1 MLGKR
6 LLPLF
11 VAAAIFLLQGAD
23 CVSFFFA
30 NQQAHDCCRK
40 GQCSP
45 KNPDPCC
52 QVSPNTTVTQA
63 QAKAK
68 VQVLDLALLAVLPAW
83 THAVMTATVDS
94 QSRDRLAFTSSP
106 PGQLG
111 NFSLPL
117 LV

>member
-1 MLGKR
+1 M
-6 LLPLF
+6 PLYL
-11 VAAAIFLLQGAD
+11 VAAVFLLQGAE
-23 CVSFFFA
+23 CLSSFFA
-30 NQQAHDCCRK
+30 DQQAHDCCRK
-40 GQCSP
+40 GHCSP

-63 QAKAK
+63 QAKEKA
-68 VQVLDLALLAVLPAW
+68 QLLDLAALAVLPGW
-83 THAVMTATVDS
+83 MHAVMTATVDS
-94 QSRDRLAFTSSP
+94 QSHDRLAFTSSP